1 MTSMLDRKLLRDI
14 WRLKGQVVAI
24 TLVVACG
31 IATYIMAVSTLDS
44 LAAARDVYF
53 ERYRLADVFASAKRA
68 PMMLQ
73 ERLRNIDGV
82 ATAYPRIRFGVT
94 LDVEGLAEPATGLL
108 MSVPDNGEPPLNAVY
123 LRRGRL
129 LLPGE
134 TDAVLVS
141 EAFAEAHGFLPGDQ
155 LKAVINGRK
164 RSLTIVGI
172 ALSPEFVY
180 SLPPGAIMPDDKR
193 YGILWMNRRA
203 LEAAVDLDGAFNDLV
218 LSVMP
223 GSSVDRVM
231 DEVDRL
237 LAPYGGLD
245 AYPLKDQISYWFVQN
260 ELNQLNTMAVV
271 LPAIFLS
278 VAAFLLNIVLAR
290 QIITEREQIGMMKAL
305 GITNRVVGLHY
316 MKFAIIIVMLG
327 AVLGTLLGIQLG
339 EGMTKT
345 YTLYFRFPLLAYVF
359 DPRTLVIGT
368 AISVAAAVL
377 GTQGAVRHVIS
388 LPPAE
393 AMMPAP
399 PVNYRPM
406 LLEWLR
412 LERVLSQ
419 PARMIARH
427 LERRPGRALLSVI
440 GVALSVSIFVV
451 AVFPLD
457 SIRHMIDVQYNIANR
472 EDVNLTFV
480 EPKGIRA
487 LDEVLA
493 LPGVLAAEPY
503 RNVSVRLRHGSLV
516 HRTAITGLIPGSNLK
531 RIIDQDLQPVALP
544 GQGLMLSDKLAEILD
559 LSVGEYVTIEV
570 LEGRKPVLEV
580 IVSGTVREYVGVG
593 AFMRLAALN
602 NLMDEPATMSG
613 AALLTD
619 KGGSLALFRQVKRT
633 PQISGTLLKEVAINS
648 FEETMAKTILQMTFF
663 ITIFAGMIAFG
674 VVYNTARISLSERA
688 RELASMRVLGFT
700 NREVAYVLLG
710 ELTLVVLVA
719 LPAGMAIGYGLS
731 SALAQSMDTE
741 LFRLP
746 VVISARTYGAA
757 TAVVLVASLLSAYIV
772 WRRILRLD
780 IVAVLKTRE

>member
-1 MTSMLDRKLLRDI
+1 MISMLDKKLLRDV

-24 TLVVACG
+24 AFVVACG
-31 IATYIMAVSTLDS
+31 IATYIMATSTLDS

-68 PMMLQ
+68 PMMLE

-94 LDVEGLAEPATGLL
+94 LDVEGLAEPATGVL
-108 MSVPDNGEPPLNAVY
+108 MSVPDNGEPPLNAIY

-129 LLPGE
+129 LQPGE
-134 TDAVLVS
+134 TDTVLVS

-155 LKAVINGRK
+155 LKAIINGRK
-164 RSLTIVGI
+164 RTLTIAGI

-180 SLPPGAIMPDDKR
+180 SLPPGGIMPDDKR
-193 YGILWMNRRA
+193 YGVLWMNRRA

-223 GSSVDRVM
+223 GASLDNVM

-245 AYPLKDQISYWFVQN
+245 AYPLKDQLSYWFVQN

-290 QIITEREQIGMMKAL
+290 QIATEREQIGMMKAL

-316 MKFAIIIVMLG
+316 MKFAIIIVVLG
-327 AVLGTLLGIQLG
+327 AILGAILGGKLG
-339 EGMTKT
+339 EAMTQT

-368 AISVAAAVL
+368 LISLAAAVL
-377 GTQGAVRHVIS
+377 GTQGAVRRVIS

-399 PVNYRPM
+399 PVSYRRM

-419 PARMIARH
+419 PARMIVRH
-427 LERRPGRALLSVI
+427 LERRPGRAVLSLI
-440 GVALSVSIFVV
+440 GIAFSVAIFVV

-457 SIRHMIDVQYNIANR
+457 SVRYMIELQYNIANR

-487 LDEVLA
+487 LDEVME

-503 RNVSVRLRHGSLV
+503 RNVSVRLRYGSRV
-516 HRTAITGLIPGSNLK
+516 HRTAITGLRPGSDLK
-531 RIIDQDLQPVALP
+531 RIIDRDLRAVALP
-544 GQGLMLSDKLAEILD
+544 EQGLMISEKLGEILKI
-559 LSVGEYVTIEV
+559 SVGEYVTVEV

-580 IVSGTVREYVGVG
+580 IVSGMVRDYVGVN
-593 AFMRLAALN
+593 AFMKLATLN
-602 NLMDEPATMSG
+602 QLMNEPATMSG

-619 KGGSLALFRQVKRT
+619 KGGSALLFQQVKRT

-700 NREVAYVLLG
+700 NREVAYILLG
-710 ELTLVVLVA
+710 ELALIVLVA
-719 LPAGMAIGYGLS
+719 LPAGMGIGYVLS
-731 SALAQSMDTE
+731 WALAQSMDTE
-741 LFRLP
+741 MFRLP
-746 VVISARTYGAA
+746 VIISARTYGAA
-757 TAVVLVASLLSAYIV
+757 AAVVLVASFLSAYIV